1 MNFLLRDTSLHHIPG
16 PLGFAKV
23 AGNMSM
29 DEDKLS
35 EGMTVEIVDLQ
46 RQPEMNGCR
55 GICRQFDVNLRRWS
69 IEVQ

>member
-1 MNFLLRDTSLHHIPG
+1 
-16 PLGFAKV
+16 
-23 AGNMSM
+23 MSM